1 MSPSRSHTFDLTAL
15 LPGDYYCGGCAERVC
30 GSAVEIEG
38 VVSASCDLEEGVLVI
53 EYLPR
58 TIDLGELEA
67 RVRRLA
73 LEETD
78 SVGHAAYPISYSQS
92 QVLLGNWSYHLA
104 PDQAPHP
111 IGPHK
116 VVS

>member
-1 MSPSRSHTFDLTAL
+1 VVSASRSHTFDLTAL

-30 GSAVEIEG
+30 ASVVGIEG
-38 VVSASCDLEEGVLVI
+38 VASASCDLEEGVLVV

-58 TIDLGELEA
+58 TIGLAELEA

-78 SVGHAAYPISYSQS
+78 SIGHAAYR
-92 QVLLGNWSYHLA
+92 LTGL
-104 PDQAPHP
+104 D
-111 IGPHK
+111 
-116 VVS
+116 